1 MATRSA
7 FFHAFCHE
15 RRLFRAD
22 RLAWLVAVLL
32 AAAVAVALAGGQR
45 WVERQARAVTVAQA
59 DEAARLAKL
68 RTNLHAMADGGF
80 TPPSAFL
87 NPANPLWVGHRH
99 GAHVAVLPPTA
110 LAATAVGQSDLVPPY
125 VKVSAEGKETF
136 ALDDEIENPSNLLVG
151 QFDVAFFIVFL
162 LPLAIIALSYDALS
176 GEREQ
181 GTLALALANPVR
193 LASLLAGRLAYR
205 AALLVGTV
213 VLALV
218 AGLLLSGVPM
228 ANADAAARLAW
239 WVLLVAAYAFLWF
252 AIAAAVGAVGRGS
265 AFNALALT
273 GVWVALA
280 LVLPT
285 LLSVAVS
292 VALPAPSRAE
302 MINRIRTVQTDADKA
317 FDANAARF
325 AQEHADLAGPG
336 PGLLGPA
343 EAARA
348 RRRLEVQLLAEKKV
362 SALMAR
368 FDQQLARQ
376 QQAVDALRFLS
387 PAIVMQQ
394 ALNDVAGTGTRRQ
407 QRFAGQV
414 DAFHRQWQAFFAPKV
429 RANAALT
436 IADYGA
442 LPRFAWKEDTP
453 SALGSALLPA
463 LAGLLVPASLALS
476 IARRR
481 LGRYPVRGD

>member
-1 MATRSA
+1 MATKSV
-7 FFHAFCHE
+7 FLQSVGHE

-22 RLAWLVAVLL
+22 RMAWLVAGLL
-32 AAAVAVALAGGQR
+32 AVAVALALTSGLR
-45 WVERQARAVTVAQA
+45 WVERQSRAVAVAQA

-68 RTNLHAMADGGF
+68 RTNLQAMDEGRF

-110 LAATAVGQSDLVPPY
+110 LAATAVGQSDLAPPY
-125 VKVSAEGKETF
+125 AKVSAEGKETF
-136 ALDDEIENPSNLLVG
+136 ALDDEIENPSNLLIG
-151 QFDVAFFIVFL
+151 QFDLAFFIVLL

-193 LASLLAGRLAYR
+193 LASLLAGKLAYR
-205 AALLVGTV
+205 AALVVGSV

-218 AGLLLSGVPM
+218 AGLLLAGLPM
-228 ANADAAARLAW
+228 DDADALARLAW
-239 WVLLVAAYAFLWF
+239 WVLLVAAYAVLWF
-252 AIAAAVGAVGRGS
+252 AIGAAVGAAGRGS
-265 AFNALALT
+265 AYNALVLT

-280 LVLPT
+280 LVVPA

-302 MINRIRTVQTDADKA
+302 MINRIRTVQTEADKA

-325 AQEHADLAGPG
+325 AQEHADMAAPG
-336 PGLLGPA
+336 PGLLAPA
-343 EAARA
+343 DAARA
-348 RRRLEVQLLAEKKV
+348 LRRLEVQQLAAERV
-362 SALMAR
+362 SALMAQ
-368 FDQQLARQ
+368 FDARLARQ
-376 QQAVDALRFLS
+376 QRAVDALRFLS

-394 ALNDVAGTGTRRQ
+394 GLNDVAGTGTRRQ
-407 QRFAGQV
+407 QRFAEQV
-414 DAFHRQWQAFFAPKV
+414 DAFHRQWQGFFAPKV

-436 IADYGA
+436 MADLDT
-442 LPRFAWKEDTP
+442 LPRFAWKEDRP
-453 SALGSALLPA
+453 AALAASLLPA
-463 LAGLLVPASLALS
+463 LAGLLVPAALVLVVAS
-476 IARRR
+476 RR
-481 LGRYPVRGD
+481 LARYPVRGD